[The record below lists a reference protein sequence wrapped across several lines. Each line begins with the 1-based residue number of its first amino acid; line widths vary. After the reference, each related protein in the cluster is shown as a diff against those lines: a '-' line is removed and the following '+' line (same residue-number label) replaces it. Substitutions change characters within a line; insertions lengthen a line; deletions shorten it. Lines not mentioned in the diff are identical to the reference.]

1 MKIVVN
7 NDGARLDVFLSN
19 NLKITRNKSLKLIK
33 ESLVLVNDRII
44 TKAGYILKVND
55 QIFIIEKPNEE
66 SNKKIKYEKFKYK
79 LKIIYE
85 DEYLM
90 IVYKPSN
97 MLSHQTIFKEK
108 NCLYNAL
115 EYYFEQKQIN
125 QKPLLVHR
133 LDKDTSGLVLVAK
146 EDKTL
151 LELQKLFEER
161 KIIKKYYAI
170 VHNQFNE
177 EKIIINVPIARS
189 RSNKLKMIAT
199 EKGKNVKFAITEV
212 SLIKNFKHFALI
224 DVLLK
229 TGRTHQIRVHLKYIN
244 HSILNDPLYGVD
256 KDTTSYGQ
264 FLMAYY
270 LEFEHPITKQKIVKK
285 IEMDKEFVDII
296 KKLEKY

>member
-44 TKAGYILKVND
+44 TKAGYVLKVND

-97 MLSHQTIFKEK
+97 MLSHQTIFEEK

-224 DVLLK
+224 DILLK